1 MLIEGHHRR
10 WLASSESELDDVLKF
25 RDNVGGAQF
34 WLSTAEETYPLLAIR
49 VSGDVGD
56 VHYFPDEGV
65 AGFRALS
72 PPEHQGPDDVVLF
85 RYEGADPAD
94 GEEVAPRFVLPFS
107 AVADIARQFLRSQSL
122 PKLATW
128 LEL

>member
-10 WLASSESELDDVLKF
+10 WLASNESELDDVLEF
-25 RDNVGGAQF
+25 RDDVGGAQF
-34 WLSTAEETYPLLAIR
+34 WLITAEETYPLLAIR

-56 VHYFPDEGV
+56 VHYFPDEGI

-72 PPEHQGPDDVVLF
+72 PPEHREHDDVVLF

-94 GEEVAPRFVLPFS
+94 GEDVTTRFVLPFS
-107 AVADIARQFLRSQSL
+107 AVVDIARQFFRSQSL

-128 LEL
+128 FEL